1 VATTEPSGATGGR
14 SVQPGAHAG
23 GPTSAEARQG
33 IGVSPGTA
41 YGPVVQVA
49 PPVRPPADEPAVDD
63 QEAALGDVKAAFEA
77 VAVSLEERAS
87 TVEDTAQ
94 QILKAT
100 ALIARD
106 KGLVKAA
113 AKQLEAGKGRAN
125 AIEAAV
131 EQYAAQFEALGG
143 YFAERVAD
151 LRDVGSRA
159 VAAVLGVPA
168 PGVPFFTDPS
178 VVVAEDLAP
187 AETATLDRA
196 LVVGIITEAGGRTS
210 HTAILAAQMGI
221 PAVVQLAGATTI
233 ETGTQVALDGDTG
246 EVTIEPDLALVE
258 QQRARAARRREAL
271 SRLSGAGATSDG
283 LAVAL
288 LANIGGVEDAVSAGA
303 LDLEGVGLFR
313 TEFLYLSATKAPT
326 VEEQTQ
332 IYRDVFA
339 PFEGRRVVVRTLDA
353 GADKP
358 LKFADL
364 GPEENPALGRR
375 GLRLSAERPDL
386 LDAQLE
392 ALAVAAR
399 ETGADVRVMAPMVAT
414 AEEAAWFARRVREN
428 GLPKAGVM
436 IEVPGAALRARDVL
450 GEVDFGSLGTNDL
463 AQYTMAADRM
473 QGALSDLLDPWQ
485 PAVLDV
491 VSLACEGAK
500 RVERPIGVCG
510 ESAGDPLLALVLVGL
525 GVTSLSMAP
534 SKVPVVRLA
543 LSLHTEAECQRLA
556 QEARESRTAVDAL
569 SAVRAAAST
578 ELTDLL

>member
-1 VATTEPSGATGGR
+1 MPESEPT
-14 SVQPGAHAG
+14 
-23 GPTSAEARQG
+23 AETRQG

-49 PPVRPPADEPAVDD
+49 PPVRPPAGEKAVDD
-63 QEAALGDVKAAFEA
+63 QEAALADVRAAFES
-77 VAVSLEERAS
+77 VAVSLEERA
-87 TVEDTAQ
+87 TRVEDTAQ

-113 AKQLEAGKGRAN
+113 GKELAAGHGRANSIAN
-125 AIEAAV
+125 AIETYAV
-131 EQYAAQFEALGG
+131 QFEALGG

-168 PGVPFFTDPS
+168 PGVPAFSEPS
-178 VVVAEDLAP
+178 VIVAEDLAP
-187 AETATLDRA
+187 AETATLDRS

-221 PAVVQLAGATTI
+221 PAVVQVPGATEI
-233 ETGTQVALDGDTG
+233 APGTPVAIDGDSG
-246 EVTIEPDLALVE
+246 EVTVAPDMALVTA
-258 QQRARAARRREAL
+258 QRERAARRAEAL
-271 SRLSGAGATSDG
+271 AALSGPGRTADG
-283 LAVAL
+283 QPVAL
-288 LANIGGVEDAVSAGA
+288 LANIGGVDDAVAAGA

-313 TEFLYLSATKAPT
+313 TEFVYLSATKAPT
-326 VEEQTQ
+326 VEEQTE
-332 IYRDVFA
+332 IYRGVFA

-392 ALAVAAR
+392 ALAIAAR

-436 IEVPGAALRARDVL
+436 IEVPGAALRARHVL
-450 GEVDFGSLGTNDL
+450 DEVDFGSLGTNDL

-491 VSLACEGAK
+491 VGAACEGAAS
-500 RVERPIGVCG
+500 VDRPIGVCG

-543 LSLHTEAECQRLA
+543 LSLHSVAECRSLA
-556 QEARESRTAVDAL
+556 EAARAARTAADALHAVRESARE
-569 SAVRAAAST
+569 
-578 ELTDLL
+578 ELIDLL

>member
-1 VATTEPSGATGGR
+1 M
-14 SVQPGAHAG
+14 
-23 GPTSAEARQG
+23 AESDTRQG

-49 PPVRPPADEPAVDD
+49 PPVRPPAGEPAVDD
-63 QEAALGDVKAAFEA
+63 QEAALADVRAAFES
-77 VAVSLEERAS
+77 VAVSLEERA
-87 TVEDTAQ
+87 TRVDDTAQ

-113 AKQLEAGKGRAN
+113 GKELAAGHGRANSIAN
-125 AIEAAV
+125 AIETYAV
-131 EQYAAQFEALGG
+131 QFEALGG

-168 PGVPFFTDPS
+168 PGVPAFSEPS
-178 VVVAEDLAP
+178 VIVAEDLAP
-187 AETATLDRA
+187 AETATLDRS

-221 PAVVQLAGATTI
+221 PAVVQLPHATEIPAGTP
-233 ETGTQVALDGDTG
+233 VALDGDSG
-246 EVTIEPDLALVE
+246 EVTIAPDMALVTA
-258 QQRARAARRREAL
+258 QRERAARRKEAL
-271 SRLSGAGATSDG
+271 AALHGPGATSDG
-283 LAVAL
+283 QPVAL
-288 LANIGGVEDAVSAGA
+288 LANIGGVEDAVAAGA
-303 LDLEGVGLFR
+303 QDLEGVGLFR
-313 TEFLYLSATKAPT
+313 TEFVYLSATKAPT
-326 VEEQTQ
+326 VEEQTE
-332 IYRDVFA
+332 IYRGVFA

-414 AEEAAWFARRVREN
+414 AEEAAWFARRVHEN

-436 IEVPGAALRARDVL
+436 IEVPGAALRARHVL

-491 VSLACEGAK
+491 VGAACEGAAA
-500 RVERPIGVCG
+500 VDRPIGVCG

-543 LSLHTEAECQRLA
+543 LSLHTVAECQALA
-556 QEARESRTAVDAL
+556 SAARASRTAVDAL
-569 SAVRAAAST
+569 HAVRGAARE

>member
-1 VATTEPSGATGGR
+1 MAETDTPQASPE
-14 SVQPGAHAG
+14 
-23 GPTSAEARQG
+23 TSPETSPQTRHG

-41 YGPVVQVA
+41 YGPVVLVA
-49 PPVRPPADEPAVDD
+49 PPVRPPAHE
-63 QEAALGDVKAAFEA
+63 EAAGDEEGQAAALADVRAAFES
-77 VAVSLEERAS
+77 VAVSLEERA
-87 TVEDTAQ
+87 TRVDDTAQ

-113 AKQLEAGKGRAN
+113 AKELAAGHGRAH
-125 AIEAAV
+125 AIENAV
-131 EQYAAQFEALGG
+131 ETYAAQFEALGG

-168 PGVPFFTDPS
+168 PGVPAFDVPS
-178 VVVAEDLAP
+178 VIVAEDLAP
-187 AETATLDRA
+187 AETATLDRR
-196 LVVGIITEAGGRTS
+196 LVVGIITETGGRTS

-221 PAVVQLAGATTI
+221 PAVVQLADAMEI
-233 ETGTQVALDGDTG
+233 PAGTPVALDGDTG
-246 EVTIEPDLALVE
+246 EVTVDPDLGLVTA
-258 QQRARAARRREAL
+258 QRERAARRAEAL
-271 SRLSGAGATSDG
+271 ARLSGPGRTADG
-283 LAVAL
+283 VEVAL
-288 LANIGGVEDAVSAGA
+288 LANIGGVEDAVAAGA
-303 LDLEGVGLFR
+303 QDLEGVGLFR
-313 TEFLYLSATKAPT
+313 TEFVYLSATRAPT
-326 VEEQTQ
+326 VEEQTE
-332 IYRDVFA
+332 IYRGVFA

-414 AEEAAWFARRVREN
+414 AEEAAWFARRVHEN

-436 IEVPGAALRARDVL
+436 IEVPGAALRAHDVL
-450 GEVDFGSLGTNDL
+450 GEVEFGSLGTNDL

-473 QGALSDLLDPWQ
+473 EGALSDLLDPWQ
-485 PAVLDV
+485 PGVLDV
-491 VSLACEGAK
+491 VGLACDGAA
-500 RVERPIGVCG
+500 RAERPIGVCG

-525 GVTSLSMAP
+525 GVSSLSMAP

-543 LSLHTEAECQRLA
+543 LSLHTLAECRELA
-556 QEARESRTAVDAL
+556 AAARGARTAVDAL
-569 SAVRAAAST
+569 TAVREAARN
-578 ELTDLL
+578 ELIDLL